1 MLDVT
6 HSEGGDISLV
16 GRFDASQT
24 DRVKAIL
31 DDIDSDIR
39 LDLSGMDYISSAGL
53 GVLIGTHSRLES
65 GGRKLTLLHP
75 TRHALTIFKL
85 SRLDQVLHIVESATD

>member
-6 HSEGGDISLV
+6 YNDGGDISLV

-24 DRVKAIL
+24 ERVKAIL
-31 DDIDSDIR
+31 DEIDSDIR

-65 GGRKLTLLHP
+65 GGKKLTLLSP
-75 TRHALTIFKL
+75 TKHALTIFKL
-85 SRLDQVLHIVESATD
+85 SRLDTVIVLFFKE